1 LQKTYAKFPA
11 VSKESNYNKA
21 SSIFFFSGFLL
32 SKIQYV
38 PFIIA
43 SSFTS
48 LAALLLYMMGY
59 GLWFVGIR
67 GAPPNPEWSPFANLK
82 SKFLYAAVL
91 GLLAS
96 TISVLALINPLFLVP
111 AAWLYFASNVLWVGG
126 EYYKLHTPEP
136 HSSPAAIESQK
147 HYFNYSI
154 TISTIGFVTAV
165 ATTISFFIPPIT
177 LPVIL
182 ISSII
187 CIGLGCM
194 SFEYWLESKTTSQPN
209 KDIELIEI
217 SHSKIHSKLG
227 PSNSYANSSEQQPY
241 HEATPLFNYE
251 KFDEEYINSISSESD
266 FDPCH
271 TPSQ

>member
-1 LQKTYAKFPA
+1 M
-11 VSKESNYNKA
+11 SKETNYNKV

-43 SSFTS
+43 SSFTN
-48 LAALLLYMMGY
+48 LAALVLYMMGY
-59 GLWFVGIR
+59 GLWFIGIQ
-67 GAPPNPEWSPFANLK
+67 GTPPNPEWSPFANLK

-126 EYYKLHTPEP
+126 EYYKLQGSDPNSTREY
-136 HSSPAAIESQK
+136 INSQK
-147 HYFNYSI
+147 NYFNYSI
-154 TISTIGFVTAV
+154 TISTIGFVTAL
-165 ATTISFFIPPIT
+165 ATTLSFFIPPIT

-187 CIGLGCM
+187 CIGLGCL
-194 SFEYWLESKTTSQPN
+194 SFEYWLESKITSPSTT
-209 KDIELIEI
+209 DIELVEI
-217 SHSKIHSKLG
+217 SHNKIQSELG
-227 PSNSYANSSEQQPY
+227 ASNRCKKSDEQSPY
-241 HEATPLFNYE
+241 HGNSPLRNDENPDENYT
-251 KFDEEYINSISSESD
+251 SSLSSESD
-266 FDPCH
+266 LGPCH
-271 TPSQ
+271 KP